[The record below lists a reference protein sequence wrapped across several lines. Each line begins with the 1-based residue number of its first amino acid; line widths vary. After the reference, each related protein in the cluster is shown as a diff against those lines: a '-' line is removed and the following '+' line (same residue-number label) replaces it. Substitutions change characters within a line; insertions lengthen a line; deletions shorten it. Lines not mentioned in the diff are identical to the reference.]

1 MINEK
6 RRIRQKSLNRK
17 SSEKLMN
24 NNMSTL
30 SNAFKKR
37 INNEK
42 NIITKNSKNIPK
54 YNNISNQNSN
64 LKTEKQ
70 GPIIPSYNYYKKTTR
85 KKSEN
90 NSKKKIIKKINSYSK
105 DKNRKNVRNMS
116 ARNKRI
122 NTKEKSVEEMIDK
135 FLGKYDLDIMMR
147 DKKGKKQK
155 NKYVI
160 DNDIEIKIFKKE
172 KKFDD
177 KNLKIEKL
185 CEFKTEEN
193 VNKVKDFDI
202 DINNSK
208 DKNLD
213 KDNDI
218 KDSLLD
224 LIFQQYN
231 N

>member
-1 MINEK
+1 
-6 RRIRQKSLNRK
+6 
-17 SSEKLMN
+17 
-24 NNMSTL
+24 
-30 SNAFKKR
+30 
-37 INNEK
+37 
-42 NIITKNSKNIPK
+42 
-54 YNNISNQNSN
+54 
-64 LKTEKQ
+64 
-70 GPIIPSYNYYKKTTR
+70 
-85 KKSEN
+85 
-90 NSKKKIIKKINSYSK
+90 
-105 DKNRKNVRNMS
+105 MS